1 MSGGYCQNCVVNRG
15 AVHGA
20 LVEMSEVSRPE
31 ENNVV
36 CVYMSVCVYQ
46 CVRMYGC
53 VFACVCMIY
62 VYTSPRKP
70 DVAGKP
76 RL

>member
-36 CVYMSVCVYQ
+36 CVYMSVCVY
-46 CVRMYGC
+46 RC

-62 VYTSPRKP
+62 VYISPRKP